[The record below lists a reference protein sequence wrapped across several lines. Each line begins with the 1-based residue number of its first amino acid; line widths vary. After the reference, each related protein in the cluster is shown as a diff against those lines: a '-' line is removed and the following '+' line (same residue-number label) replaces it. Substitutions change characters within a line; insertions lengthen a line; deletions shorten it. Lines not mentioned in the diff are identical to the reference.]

1 MVRIE
6 LLVSRNRDTNSLLR
20 SEKKSLLRFLALYTA
35 LVILLITLLSLFY
48 YQSQEKLMFSDQ
60 RAELS
65 KYAYIQTKRLKVL
78 HYFFPE
84 RTTYP
89 RDPRF
94 RSAIYDIEYKK
105 IFSLLEDENIQFDKE
120 VYITNNHIHFVK
132 LLDTY
137 YLGTKYLIIEVP
149 EDTVWKKEAWKYIV
163 GVGLLAFVLF
173 MIFGL
178 FLARLFLKPMRDSIM
193 LLDRFIKDTTHEL
206 NTPLSAILT
215 NIEMM
220 DTDIM
225 VEKNRKKLNR
235 INIAAKTVS
244 QLYRDLTYLTLEQE
258 QKDRMEEIELQGLIR
273 DRVEYFT
280 ALANTKHLHFELDM
294 ENVIIA
300 ADKQKITRVIDNLIS
315 NAIKYNKRGGTISV
329 RLRIGRLE
337 IGDTGI
343 GIEEEKIPFIFDRY
357 MRFNQSEGGF
367 GVGLSIVKK
376 ILDEYHIDIEVHSK
390 VNEGTK
396 MVLKWDKIS

>member
-1 MVRIE
+1 
-6 LLVSRNRDTNSLLR
+6 
-20 SEKKSLLRFLALYTA
+20 
-35 LVILLITLLSLFY
+35 
-48 YQSQEKLMFSDQ
+48 MFSDQ

-84 RTTYP
+84 KTEYP

-94 RSAIYDIEYKK
+94 KSAIYDIEYKK
-105 IFSLLEDENIQFDKE
+105 IFSLLEDENVHFNEEI
-120 VYITNNHIHFVK
+120 YITNRHIHFVK

-149 EDTVWKKEAWKYIV
+149 EDHTWKTKAWKHIIGY
-163 GVGLLAFVLF
+163 GLLAFVLF

-178 FLARLFLKPMRDSIM
+178 ILARLFLKPMRDSIM

-206 NTPLSAILT
+206 NTPLSTILT

-225 VEKNRKKLNR
+225 VEKNKKKLNR

-258 QKDRMEEIELQGLIR
+258 QKDRKEEIELQGLIR
-273 DRVEYFT
+273 DRIEYFT
-280 ALANTKHLHFELDM
+280 ALANTKQLHFELDM
-294 ENVIIA
+294 ENVIIQ

-315 NAIKYNKRGGTISV
+315 NAIKYNKRGGVISV
-329 RLRIGRLE
+329 KLRIGRLE
-337 IGDTGI
+337 IIDTGI

-376 ILDEYHIDIEVHSK
+376 ILDEYHIKIEVHSELDK
-390 VNEGTK
+390 GTRI
-396 MVLKWDKIS
+396 VLTW